1 MSPATPNTV
10 PDRSPIL
17 SACVEEFHKLKQMAE
32 RAMEQLEEPDF
43 HFRLHDD
50 ANSIGVIVK
59 HLAGNM
65 RSRFGDFVTSDG
77 EKPGRDRDSEFIED
91 RIPREEIMNLWE
103 GGWAVVFGALSPL
116 SDSDLSRMVT
126 IRGEPHTVFK
136 AINRQTAHYGYHVGQ
151 IVLLARHIKG
161 SEWKYLTIPRGQSEQ
176 FNTKKH
182 QEIRA

>member
-1 MSPATPNTV
+1 MSTATLNTM
-10 PDRSPIL
+10 PHPSPIL
-17 SACVEEFHKLKQMAE
+17 TACVEEFHKLKEMAE
-32 RAMEQLEEPDF
+32 RAMEQLEDHDF

-65 RSRFGDFVTSDG
+65 RSRFSDFLTSDG
-77 EKPGRDRDSEFIED
+77 EKPERHRDNEFIEEQL
-91 RIPREEIMNLWE
+91 PRSDIMSLWE
-103 GGWAVVFGALSPL
+103 TGWEIIFGALKPL
-116 SDSDLSRMVT
+116 NDSDLCRIVT

-161 SEWKYLTIPRGQSEQ
+161 SDWKYLTIPRGQSEQ
-176 FNTKKH
+176 FNARKLQQIKT
-182 QEIRA
+182 